1 MQKKP
6 FTELGLSPE
15 ILKAVAKMGF
25 EEASPIQSET
35 IPQLMAGADV
45 VGLSQTGSGKTAAF
59 ALPAIERV
67 DASLRAPQVLILCPT
82 RELAMQV
89 AEEVAKLALFKRG
102 VRELPIYGGQSY
114 DRQLRGSREGAQIII
129 GTPGRVMDHLER
141 KTLRLDQVGMVIL
154 DEADRML
161 DMGFRDDIEKILG
174 QAPAGRQ
181 TVFFSATMP
190 PAIQHLVKKFTRNPV
205 NVRIESQEMT
215 VPAIEQI
222 YYEVDRRSKLEV
234 LCRLIDLQDIKYA
247 IIFCGTKMMVDEL
260 ADHLKARGY
269 SSDKLHGDISQA
281 MRERVVAKFRKR
293 GFEFLVATDVA
304 ARGLDVD
311 DIEVVFNYD
320 LPQDA
325 EDYVHRIGRTGRAGR
340 SGRAITFVAGREIWK
355 MQQIIRFT
363 KGKVRRERVPTAEEV
378 EQKRTSAFLETLR
391 ETLEKGDYKRQD
403 AVIDQLLDQGYSATD
418 IASALIH
425 LLGGDKPAPQPI
437 VEEQP
442 RREQPRYEPR
452 EYPKYEARKPTARKE
467 SHAPAERHE
476 KPSRSPRGEPTA
488 VSHEPGMIRLA
499 FNFGNAHQITPG
511 DFVGV
516 IAGITRLSK
525 EVVGRIEILE
535 QQTLVD
541 VSDECA
547 NLVLKK
553 LNGIKFKGHR
563 LAVSDRALS
572 ACRESANPKHPRA
585 QSMVAAATG
594 ELQLSSRSGKAASC
608 LRKDKR
614 GRSPDHPA
622 SEPREGRTRWRE
634 NASFIATFQPYNSE
648 ERVELLEEAF
658 GVFLLL
664 GGELPALGTRG
675 DDALGFQAPL
685 GEQFA
690 ELLHQRFVFLEDF
703 REHFLAD
710 LPHLAIGGGDHRRA
724 PGVAGEQGHFT
735 AIIAG
740 AQRGHEGI
748 TATGL
753 HEDVR
758 FAAEQDEHRSAGG
771 ALDDD
776 FLPPAKAQVLGVAE
790 QFFQLRFIE
799 QLQERLLAHAGP
811 GDGHRILARGRRAL
825 DLHRADGIGNA
836 NAVPLRRVPDIRANP
851 VHDVVEDRF
860 VFEPEFDF
868 VDHRRVGE
876 ILEEDLGRR
885 GGEHAGDLHGGA

>member
-15 ILKAVAKMGF
+15 VLKAVAKMGF

-35 IPQLMAGADV
+35 IPQLLTGSDV

-59 ALPAIERV
+59 AIPAIERV
-67 DASLRAPQVLILCPT
+67 DGNLKAPQVLILCPT

-89 AEEVAKLALFKRG
+89 AEEVAKLAFFKRG

-114 DRQLRGSREGAQIII
+114 DRQLRGLREGAQIII

-141 KTLRLDQVGMVIL
+141 KTLRLDQIKMVIL

-161 DMGFRDDIEKILG
+161 DMGFRDDIDKILS
-174 QAPAGRQ
+174 QAPAERQ

-190 PAIQHLVKKFTRNPV
+190 PAIQHLVKKFTKNPV

-234 LCRLIDLQDIKYA
+234 LCRLIDLQDIKYG
-247 IIFCGTKMMVDEL
+247 IIFCATKMMVDEL

-363 KGKVRRERVPTAEEV
+363 KGKVRRERVPSAEEV

-391 ETLEKGDYKRQD
+391 ETLEKGEYKRQD
-403 AVIDQLLDQGYSATD
+403 EVIDQLLEQGNSATD

-442 RREQPRYEPR
+442 RREQPRYESREPR
-452 EYPKYEARKPTARKE
+452 EYPKYEPRTGGARKE
-467 SHAPAERHE
+467 SHAPAERRE
-476 KPSRSPRGEPTA
+476 KPSRSPRREPSG
-488 VSHEPGMIRLA
+488 VSHEPGMVRLA
-499 FNFGNAHQITPG
+499 FNLGNEHQITPG

-516 IAGITRLSK
+516 IAGVTRLSK
-525 EVVGRIEILE
+525 EVVGRIEILDDYS
-535 QQTLVD
+535 LVD

-547 NLVLKK
+547 SMVLKK
-553 LNGIKFKGHR
+553 LNGIKFKGR
-563 LAVSDRALS
+563 KLAVS
-572 ACRESANPKHPRA
+572 
-585 QSMVAAATG
+585 VA
-594 ELQLSSRSGKAASC
+594 R
-608 LRKDKR
+608 
-614 GRSPDHPA
+614 
-622 SEPREGRTRWRE
+622 
-634 NASFIATFQPYNSE
+634 
-648 ERVELLEEAF
+648 
-658 GVFLLL
+658 
-664 GGELPALGTRG
+664 
-675 DDALGFQAPL
+675 
-685 GEQFA
+685 
-690 ELLHQRFVFLEDF
+690 
-703 REHFLAD
+703 
-710 LPHLAIGGGDHRRA
+710 
-724 PGVAGEQGHFT
+724 
-735 AIIAG
+735 
-740 AQRGHEGI
+740 
-748 TATGL
+748 
-753 HEDVR
+753 
-758 FAAEQDEHRSAGG
+758 
-771 ALDDD
+771 
-776 FLPPAKAQVLGVAE
+776 
-790 QFFQLRFIE
+790 
-799 QLQERLLAHAGP
+799 
-811 GDGHRILARGRRAL
+811 
-825 DLHRADGIGNA
+825 
-836 NAVPLRRVPDIRANP
+836 
-851 VHDVVEDRF
+851 
-860 VFEPEFDF
+860 
-868 VDHRRVGE
+868 
-876 ILEEDLGRR
+876 
-885 GGEHAGDLHGGA
+885 